1 MKSKLLDLS
10 KVKKLY
16 GHENPFLLKIYKKW
30 QPFPPRGK
38 VTDKLYKRTILEI
51 FNQFGKKEFL

>member
-38 VTDKLYKRTILEI
+38 VTDKL
-51 FNQFGKKEFL
+51 